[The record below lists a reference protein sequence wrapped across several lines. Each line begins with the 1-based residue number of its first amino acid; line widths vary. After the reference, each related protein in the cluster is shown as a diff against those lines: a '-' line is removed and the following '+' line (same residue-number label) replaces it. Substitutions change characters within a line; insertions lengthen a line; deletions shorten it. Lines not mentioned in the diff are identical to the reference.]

1 MRAALYIRVSSRE
14 QAEHNYSLSSQEVDC
29 RSYAARQGWE
39 VTDVF
44 LEPGAGGDDFG
55 RPGLTRL
62 REAIHRRAMDV
73 VLVWKLDR
81 FSREP
86 WQQELVIAEA
96 RAAGVEVASSLE
108 DIRDSFE
115 SEIIRAVLGLV
126 AKQEKSNI
134 VLRTLR
140 GRRARVE
147 SGKPLAG
154 QRPRYG
160 YLWDDPD
167 EKSRFV
173 ENPLTAGVV
182 RRIYKEVVEGRPL
195 KAIARGLTDDA
206 IPTPRG
212 RPDSD
217 VPALWHPQRV
227 KEIIEYPGYKGEG
240 FAFIKK
246 TAEHKQNGHRHKA
259 QTVRPKEEWIPL
271 PEGTVPPLVDATTWQ
286 AANDRL
292 EWNKRNGV
300 KAKTRAYEA
309 LLRGGYVCCGHCGD
323 VMRVCWQH
331 VGKGGYRMAYQC
343 QRNYRRHRDDPDRCS
358 WHTIS
363 ADDLD
368 AAVWERVMEILLQPE
383 IVRREIERLRGADRI
398 EGDLGAIDRR
408 LAEISREQARLA
420 DSVARLD
427 DEDAATPLLTKLR
440 TLSNE
445 KRTLS
450 GTGADLVRLAES
462 REARRNELHS
472 VTNWIARIRERLER
486 LDGLTPEQRRL
497 ALTALG
503 TAVRVWRRDHG
514 GERYEIVFNLL
525 PGTFP
530 DGDPDDGGG
539 VGIGAERYASRDA
552 ADPAGAAPFAGR
564 CYERGWRCGRA
575 LPAPHVSG
583 HRREEHATI
592 AGRHRPCPP
601 ARRRVLA
608 PRRTAVRR

>member
-1 MRAALYIRVSSRE
+1 MRSALYIRVSSRE
-14 QAEHNYSLSSQEVDC
+14 QAEHNYSLSSQEADC
-29 RSYAARQGWE
+29 RAYAARQGWGVTE
-39 VTDVF
+39 VF
-44 LEPGAGGDDFG
+44 IEPGYGGDDFD

-108 DIRDSFE
+108 DIRDTFE
-115 SEIIRAVLGLV
+115 GEIIRAVLGLV

-160 YLWDDPD
+160 YRWNDPD
-167 EKSRFV
+167 LKSHLV

-182 RRIYKEVVEGRPL
+182 RRIYKEAVEGRPL
-195 KAIARGLTDDA
+195 KAIARGLTNDE
-206 IPTPRG
+206 IMTPRG
-212 RPDSD
+212 TPDSD
-217 VPALWHPQRV
+217 VPSLWHPQRI
-227 KEIIEYPGYKGEG
+227 KEIIEYPGYKGEAY
-240 FAFIKK
+240 AFMKQSADRRTNGRRYKK
-246 TAEHKQNGHRHKA
+246 
-259 QTVRPKEEWIPL
+259 QTVRPKDEWIPL
-271 PEGTVPPLVDATTWQ
+271 PDGTIPPLVDASTWQ

-292 EWNKRNGV
+292 EWNKKNGI
-300 KAKTRAYEA
+300 KQRSRAHEA
-309 LLRGGYVCCGHCGD
+309 LLRGGFVRCGHCAD

-331 VGKGGYRMAYQC
+331 VGKSGYRMGYQC
-343 QRNYRRHRDDPDRCS
+343 QKNYGLHRDDPDRCS

-363 ADDLD
+363 AEELD
-368 AAVWERVMEILLQPE
+368 AAVWERVMEILLKPE
-383 IVRREIERLRGADRI
+383 VVRREIERLHGDEQI
-398 EGDLGAIDRR
+398 EVDLGAIDRR

-427 DEDAATPLLTKLR
+427 DEDASAPLLTKLK
-440 TLSNE
+440 TVGDE

-450 GTGADLVRLAES
+450 GSRAALVDLAES

-486 LDGLTPEQRRL
+486 PDGLTPEQKRL

-503 TAVRVWRRDHG
+503 TQVCVWRRGHQGD
-514 GERYEIVFNLL
+514 RYEIVFSLP
-525 PGTFP
+525 PGTLP
-530 DGDPDDGGG
+530 DGDPEEGGN
-539 VGIGAERYASRDA
+539 GIAEGYACRGAAS
-552 ADPAGAAPFAGR
+552 PAGGAPFGGR
-564 CYERGWRCGRA
+564 CREGGWRCGHA
-575 LPAPHVSG
+575 SPAPRESG
-583 HRREEHATI
+583 RQRADQAII
-592 AGRHRPCPP
+592 AGRLRRGPP
-601 ARRRVLA
+601 ARRCVLA
-608 PRRTAVRR
+608 PR